1 MGPAANE
8 KALVLL
14 AGDRLLRLLGD
25 MERSL
30 TEDAESMG
38 PLPPWQLRAAA
49 VGENRHS
56 EDGLPLVRWRSSWM
70 KWQRAPYGQ

>member
-8 KALVLL
+8 NALVLL
-14 AGDRLLRLLGD
+14 AGDKLLRLLGD

-30 TEDAESMG
+30 TDEAESMG
-38 PLPPWQLRAAA
+38 PLPPWQPRAAA
-49 VGENRHS
+49 AGENRHND
-56 EDGLPLVRWRSSWM
+56 DGLPLARLRSSWM